1 LKSFI
6 CGLPRYLRA
15 KFPAESAAIRRYN
28 LPVFHT
34 QLLAKMRQEHYSDFQ
49 HDLPRL
55 KSFICGLPRFLRA
68 KFPAE
73 GAAIRRYNLPV
84 LHTQSL
90 AKMRQEHY
98 SDFGMI
104 YLD

>member
-1 LKSFI
+1 MKSFI

-73 GAAIRRYNLPV
+73 GADIR
-84 LHTQSL
+84 
-90 AKMRQEHY
+90 
-98 SDFGMI
+98 
-104 YLD
+104 